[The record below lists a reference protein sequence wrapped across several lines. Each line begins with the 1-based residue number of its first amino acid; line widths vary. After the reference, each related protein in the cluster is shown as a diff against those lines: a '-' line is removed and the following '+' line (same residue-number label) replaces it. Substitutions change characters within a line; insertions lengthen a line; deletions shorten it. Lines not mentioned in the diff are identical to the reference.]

1 MVLSIRPI
9 CWEPFWS
16 SEAHVVER
24 PWRSLPVF
32 DEKSPAFL
40 DAVAAYG
47 HALSA
52 LSLQQRRDLA
62 VFKAAELLNALIQIR
77 ERRQSPDRFGQTLAK
92 ASFQR
97 VRQVIRDRRIVLQGG
112 EVIDLRDPVLR
123 DLIDEGCRLFHAGR
137 KDAEVYQQALALS
150 AAQCLALN
158 DHLDEGIA
166 RYIEGSGLSFPD
178 SLLQAVRTSFIEA
191 YRTA

>member
-1 MVLSIRPI
+1 MALSIRPI

-47 HALSA
+47 HALNA

-77 ERRQSPDRFGQTLAK
+77 ERRQAPDRLGDAVAK

-112 EVIDLRDPVLR
+112 EVIDLRDPALR

-158 DHLDEGIA
+158 DQLDEGIA
-166 RYIEGSGLSFPD
+166 RYVEGSGLSFPD
-178 SLLQAVRTSFIEA
+178 SLLQAVRTAFIEA
-191 YRTA
+191 YRTP

>member
-1 MVLSIRPI
+1 M
-9 CWEPFWS
+9 
-16 SEAHVVER
+16 
-24 PWRSLPVF
+24 PVF

-52 LSLQQRRDLA
+52 LSLKQRRDLA

-77 ERRQSPDRFGQTLAK
+77 ERRQAPDRLGDAVAK
-92 ASFQR
+92 ASVQR
-97 VRQVIRDRRIVLQGG
+97 VRQVIRDRRILLQGG

-158 DHLDEGIA
+158 DQLDEGIA
-166 RYIEGSGLSFPD
+166 RYVEGSGLSFPD
-178 SLLQAVRTSFIEA
+178 SLLQAVRTAFIEA

>member
-1 MVLSIRPI
+1 MAA
-9 CWEPFWS
+9 
-16 SEAHVVER
+16 EAL
-24 PWRSLPVF
+24 PWRTLAVF
-32 DEKSPAFL
+32 REKSPGYLEAV
-40 DAVAAYG
+40 DAYLPALR
-47 HALSA
+47 ALSEE
-52 LSLQQRRDLA
+52 QRRNLA

-77 ERRQSPDRFGQTLAK
+77 ERRQAPDRLGDAFAK

-137 KDAEVYQQALALS
+137 KDAEVYQRALALS

-158 DHLDEGIA
+158 DQLDEGIA
-166 RYIEGSGLSFPD
+166 RYVEGSGLTFPD
-178 SLLQAVRTSFIEA
+178 ALLQAVRSSFIEA

>member
-1 MVLSIRPI
+1 MTP
-9 CWEPFWS
+9 E
-16 SEAHVVER
+16 ER

-32 DEKSPAFL
+32 REKSPAFL
-40 DAVAAYG
+40 DAVAAYW
-47 HALSA
+47 HALNC
-52 LSLQQRRDLA
+52 LSLQQRRELA

-77 ERRQSPDRFGQTLAK
+77 ERRQAPDRLGEAFAK

-97 VRQVIRDRRIVLQGG
+97 VRQVIRDRRMVLEGG
-112 EVIDLRDPVLR
+112 EVIDLRDPVIR

-137 KDAEVYQQALALS
+137 KDADEYQRALALS

-158 DHLDEGIA
+158 DQLDEGIA
-166 RYIEGSGLSFPD
+166 RYAEGSGLSFPD
-178 SLLQAVRTSFIEA
+178 SLLVAVRTSFIEA